1 MSVEDVSGNPE
12 RLSEIEVSSNPPAA
26 KPPRK
31 PVNLERRWVLTGL
44 FVLGFCTLLLVLG
57 VRIDLILQNNT
68 PTGGDNGA
76 HIWTPDYARRELLQQ
91 FRLTGWSNDWFS
103 GVSTLGFYFP
113 LPAWLIVALSF
124 VLPYGVSFKI
134 VTVIGIISLPLL
146 CYRLGRR
153 AQIGF
158 VNAYAMGLAALPFL
172 LLRHYRILGGNILST
187 MAGEYSFSI
196 SLSLTVLYM
205 GLLVHLMRTGEGRA
219 RTALALAA
227 SGVSHFIPTMFAVF
241 FTLGLLAFGREKGR
255 SKRQVQDVV
264 TSAAVGGSLA
274 AFWLLPFA
282 ANLGLSNS
290 MDYERNT
297 KFFKTLFPF
306 LPDSSTRHTLTDGI
320 QVTCI
325 ALVLAAIAAIYGF
338 VKQDPLLRSLTA
350 ATVISGVGFRVA
362 PQGALWNNRLL
373 PLWFFGAY
381 LLGSQGLVLSL
392 RFGHKLIRRRSSS
405 SAELR
410 PRSPKA
416 AVLVGAVLTYVL
428 CGPAFSLVPGQIPF
442 PLFAKGGI
450 RIEPLR
456 KATEFK
462 KATMPFGWAA
472 SNAAGAESKPGWSE
486 FHSLMNVLNTLPPG
500 RALWEFDRK
509 TFDRYGTGMALMSI
523 PYWTKSRIGSSEGLF
538 FEASATT
545 PFHFL
550 TAALVSA
557 KPSNPQRRLPYK
569 SFSIDE
575 GVDRMR
581 SLGMRYYMAVTPTS
595 KLAADN
601 EPSLKKVAAS
611 GPYVIYEISNFGV
624 VSALTEQPVVATGID
639 GTLNGGFIDLGV
651 ALWSKP
657 DLYPANVALT
667 GPRDWERIRIETTA
681 AQTSGTPSAT
691 STANKTDTTS
701 STSSTKAGSTAGSTS
716 STPKAAKT
724 PTPLPKRGADIRV
737 ASFDRTPLPPVT
749 VSDVVV
755 KNESVRFTVDKI
767 GVPVLVRISYFPNW
781 KAHGATGPY
790 RTTPNFMIVVPTQ
803 NEVRLDFDYAAADK
817 VGWVITLTGIG
828 GLAAVWAFDRK
839 RRRNRVQSKAAA
851 E

>member
-1 MSVEDVSGNPE
+1 MTELEELPIPAPVTNP
-12 RLSEIEVSSNPPAA
+12 R
-26 KPPRK
+26 RK
-31 PVNLERRWVLTGL
+31 PLDLERRWVLTGL

-76 HIWTPDYARRELLQQ
+76 HIWTPDYAKRELLQQ
-91 FRLTGWSNDWFS
+91 FRVTGWSNDWYS

-124 VLPYGVSFKI
+124 VLPYGISFKI
-134 VTVIGIISLPLL
+134 VTVLGIVSLPAL

-158 VNAYAMGLAALPFL
+158 VNAYALGLAALPFL
-172 LLRHYRILGGNILST
+172 LLRHYKILGGNILST

-196 SLSLTVLYM
+196 GLSLTVLYM
-205 GLLVHLMRTGEGRA
+205 GLVVHLMRTGEGQL
-219 RTALALAA
+219 RTALALSAA
-227 SGVSHFIPTMFAVF
+227 GVSHFIPTMFGVF
-241 FTLGLLAFGREKGR
+241 FTLGLLAFGRQKGR
-255 SKRQVQDVV
+255 SKRQVQDVM
-264 TSAAVGGSLA
+264 TSAVLGALLA

-306 LPDSSTRHTLTDGI
+306 FPDSATRHTLTDGI

-325 ALVLAAIAAIYGF
+325 AMVLAAVAAVYGF
-338 VKQDPLLRSLTA
+338 VKRDPLLRSLTV
-350 ATVISGVGFRVA
+350 ATVLGGVGFRVA

-381 LLGSQGLVLSL
+381 LLGSQGLVLCI
-392 RFGHKLIRRRSSS
+392 RFLYRLVRKRSATTSS
-405 SAELR
+405 ER
-410 PRSPKA
+410 PRGPKA
-416 AVLVGAVLTYVL
+416 AVLVGAVLTYAL
-428 CGPAFSLVPGQIPF
+428 CGPAFGLVPGAIPF
-442 PLFAKGGI
+442 PLFSKNGLHIGQ
-450 RIEPLR
+450 LK

-472 SNAAGAESKPGWSE
+472 SNASGAESKSGWTE
-486 FHSLMNVLNTLPPG
+486 FQSLMKVLNTLPPG

-545 PFHFL
+545 PFHFM

-569 SFSIDE
+569 TFSIQE
-575 GVDRMR
+575 GVERMR
-581 SLGMRYYMAVTPTS
+581 SLGMRYYLAVTPSS
-595 KLAADN
+595 KLAADK
-601 EPSLKKVAAS
+601 EPSLRKVATS
-611 GPYVIYEISNFGV
+611 DPYVIYEISDFGV
-624 VSALTEQPVVATGID
+624 VSALDEQPVVGTDID

-651 ALWSKP
+651 ALWSRP
-657 DLYPANVALT
+657 ADYPKNVTLT
-667 GPRDWERIRIETTA
+667 GPSDWARVRVETSASTERPSGAIASASTTTSTTA
-681 AQTSGTPSAT
+681 PT
-691 STANKTDTTS
+691 STTGKRNSKPTVTT
-701 STSSTKAGSTAGSTS
+701 
-716 STPKAAKT
+716 
-724 PTPLPKRGADIRV
+724 LPKRGSEIRV
-737 ASFDRTPLPPVT
+737 ESFTRTPLPPVT
-749 VSDVVV
+749 VSNVEV
-755 KNESVRFTVDKI
+755 KNHSVRFTVDKP

-781 KAHGATGPY
+781 KATGASGPY
-790 RTTPNFMIVVPTQ
+790 RTTPNFMIVVPTT
-803 NEVRLDFDYAAADK
+803 NEVRLNFGYSTADK
-817 VGWVITLTGIG
+817 VGWALSLVGFGTLVALWTR
-828 GLAAVWAFDRK
+828 RK
-839 RRRNRVQSKAAA
+839 RTRRNRWSRT
-851 E
+851 EGS